1 MARKIKLSTQ
11 ATEHLDRARISLEM
25 RNRDKYEPLRIAL
38 ARSLQKESPLEQI
51 SSTDKKGFEI
61 EVPTLEQN
69 DGLLFRLLL
78 QQLYQRRLTDD
89 EYDDYLKWHLE
100 DGLKTIN
107 AETDSINGYEYLLLL
122 AEKGGRDGGL
132 PNQYKDDTDGLEPR
146 VIGFDG
152 TIKLHVGTVQSSKTA
167 YHINFN
173 NVAEHNNNHVAIIG
187 KPGSGKTTFIKH
199 FITELRKKSNFQTQ
213 FIMFDY
219 KGDLWNAYNF
229 HRDTRAEVLNV
240 SRQPIPLNM
249 FKLEENTEQER
260 KGQAERFV
268 QTVRDVEANIGKAQE
283 QKLYDAVLAAYN
295 RVEGE
300 GFEYPD
306 FTDIRA
312 ELERTEKKA
321 DSLTSVFRPLTEHNL
336 FAEKEMPL
344 WDSLLNRSVI
354 FDIHA
359 LPAKK
364 ELCVFFILKE
374 LQRKIMAL
382 PDSPVHPGTSA
393 RTMRTVIVID
403 EAHHF
408 LNDKKRVKIL
418 AEMIRE
424 VRSKGVAV
432 VLLSQSPSDF
442 DQAEFDFLEM
452 LEFVFVLQSNAS
464 AHNFLQQV
472 FGVSAD
478 EARKLKSN
486 IADLPAHTAF
496 TKVAKVVE
504 KISLGKP

>member
-1 MARKIKLSTQ
+1 
-11 ATEHLDRARISLEM
+11 
-25 RNRDKYEPLRIAL
+25 
-38 ARSLQKESPLEQI
+38 
-51 SSTDKKGFEI
+51 
-61 EVPTLEQN
+61 
-69 DGLLFRLLL
+69 
-78 QQLYQRRLTDD
+78 
-89 EYDDYLKWHLE
+89 
-100 DGLKTIN
+100 
-107 AETDSINGYEYLLLL
+107 
-122 AEKGGRDGGL
+122 
-132 PNQYKDDTDGLEPR
+132 
-146 VIGFDG
+146 
-152 TIKLHVGTVQSSKTA
+152 
-167 YHINFN
+167 
-173 NVAEHNNNHVAIIG
+173 
-187 KPGSGKTTFIKH
+187 
-199 FITELRKKSNFQTQ
+199 
-213 FIMFDY
+213 MFDY

-382 PDSPVHPGTSA
+382 PDSPVHPETSA